1 MEKEILTLENFDEKA
16 LELLKKENYDSLD
29 IKIYYQP
36 DEIELDSD
44 TIRKIWS
51 KKENIKAETFEEVLS
66 EEIYNN
72 WGVTDSFDI
81 SEEYIVNNVL
91 KKYVEYPIESEEY
104 EKITE
109 KLYDEIHDNFNYDWG
124 TEEVY
129 ESATVET
136 LNIFIISN
144 SEKRYLEDECLDVNI
159 FTDYNNLE
167 MNADILNSRLNSL
180 AFLVQSQGYEVE
192 DIYDEEKIRNS
203 KFLSS
208 LKNELDNNGDSYSN
222 IVFTKANC
230 NLAEAIHLYN
240 SQENLIIPKEGI
252 YCGFVDVVNG
262 SGSVLE
268 IELEKDITISKE
280 NFKVITD
287 FGDREGYSVS
297 ELYNLDS
304 KTPET
309 FFKETKEKG
318 FEQHEI
324 NIDNVLENAKKHFEI
339 DNELDNN
346 KVIVIR

>member
-1 MEKEILTLENFDEKA
+1 MEKKILTLENFDEKA

-144 SEKRYLEDECLDVNI
+144 SEKRYLEDEYLDVNI

>member
-36 DEIELDSD
+36 DEMELDSD
-44 TIRKIWS
+44 TIRKIWN

-66 EEIYNN
+66 EEILNN
-72 WGVTDSFDI
+72 WNVDESFDI
-81 SEEYIVNNVL
+81 SEEYIVDNVL
-91 KKYVEYPIESEEY
+91 KKYVEYPIESDEY

-109 KLYDEIHDNFNYDWG
+109 MLYEEIHDKFNYDWG
-124 TEEVY
+124 IEKIY

-136 LNIFIISN
+136 LNIFLISN
-144 SEKRYLEDECLDVNI
+144 FEKRYLEDECLDVNI

-167 MNADILNSRLNSL
+167 MNADTLNSRLNSL
-180 AFLVQSQGYEVE
+180 AFLVQSQGYELE
-192 DIYDEEKIRNS
+192 DIYDEEKIKNS

-252 YCGFVDVVNG
+252 YCGFVGVVNG
-262 SGSVLE
+262 DGSVLE
-268 IELEKDITISKE
+268 IELEKEIIINKE
-280 NFKVITD
+280 NFKIITD
-287 FGDREGYSVS
+287 FGDKEGYSVS

-318 FEQHEI
+318 FERHEI
-324 NIDNVLENAKKHFEI
+324 NIDNVLENAKKYFEI
-339 DNELDNN
+339 DNELDNS
-346 KVIVIR
+346 KVIEIK

>member
-1 MEKEILTLENFDEKA
+1 M
-16 LELLKKENYDSLD
+16 
-29 IKIYYQP
+29 
-36 DEIELDSD
+36 
-44 TIRKIWS
+44 
-51 KKENIKAETFEEVLS
+51 
-66 EEIYNN
+66 
-72 WGVTDSFDI
+72 
-81 SEEYIVNNVL
+81 
-91 KKYVEYPIESEEY
+91 
-104 EKITE
+104 
-109 KLYDEIHDNFNYDWG
+109 
-124 TEEVY
+124 
-129 ESATVET
+129 
-136 LNIFIISN
+136 
-144 SEKRYLEDECLDVNI
+144 
-159 FTDYNNLE
+159 
-167 MNADILNSRLNSL
+167 
-180 AFLVQSQGYEVE
+180 FLQ
-192 DIYDEEKIRNS
+192 
-203 KFLSS
+203 
-208 LKNELDNNGDSYSN
+208 
-222 IVFTKANC
+222 
-230 NLAEAIHLYN
+230 
-240 SQENLIIPKEGI
+240 NLIIPKEGI

>member
-16 LELLKKENYDSLD
+16 LKLLKKENYDSLD
-29 IKIYYQP
+29 IKVYYQS
-36 DEIELDSD
+36 DEMELDSD
-44 TIRKIWS
+44 TIRKVWD
-51 KKENIKAETFEEVLS
+51 KKEKIKAETFEEVLS

-91 KKYVEYPIESEEY
+91 KKYVEYPTESDEY

-109 KLYDEIHDNFNYDWG
+109 MLYEEIHDKFNYDWG

-129 ESATVET
+129 ENATVES
-136 LNIFIISN
+136 LNVFIISD
-144 SEKRYLEDECLDVNI
+144 SEKRY
-159 FTDYNNLE
+159 LE

-252 YCGFVDVVNG
+252 YCGFVDGVNG

-268 IELEKDITISKE
+268 IELEKDITINKE

-297 ELYNLDS
+297 ELYNLES

>member
-16 LELLKKENYDSLD
+16 LKLLKKENYDSLD
-29 IKIYYQP
+29 IKVYYQP
-36 DEIELDSD
+36 DEMELDSD
-44 TIRKIWS
+44 TIRKVWD
-51 KKENIKAETFEEVLS
+51 KKEKIKAETFEEVLS

-91 KKYVEYPIESEEY
+91 KKYIEYPIESEEY

-124 TEEVY
+124 TEKIY

-167 MNADILNSRLNSL
+167 MNADTLNSRLNSL
-180 AFLVQSQGYEVE
+180 AFLVQSQGYELE
-192 DIYDEEKIRNS
+192 DIYDEEKIKNS

-252 YCGFVDVVNG
+252 YCGFVGVVNG
-262 SGSVLE
+262 DGSVLE
-268 IELEKDITISKE
+268 IELEKEIIINKE
-280 NFKVITD
+280 NFKIITD
-287 FGDREGYSVS
+287 FGDKEGYSVS
-297 ELYNLDS
+297 ELYNFDS

-324 NIDNVLENAKKHFEI
+324 NIDNVLENAKKYFEI
-339 DNELDNN
+339 DNELDNS
-346 KVIVIR
+346 KVIEIK

>member
-72 WGVTDSFDI
+72 WRVTDSFDI

>member
-36 DEIELDSD
+36 DEMELDRE
-44 TIRKIWS
+44 TIRKIWN
-51 KKENIKAETFEEVLS
+51 KKEMLDAETFEEVLS

-124 TEEVY
+124 AEEIY
-129 ESATVET
+129 EKATVET
-136 LNIFIISN
+136 LNIFLISD
-144 SEKRYLEDECLDVNI
+144 SKRRYLEDECLDVNI
-159 FTDYNNLE
+159 FTDYDNLE
-167 MNADILNSRLNSL
+167 MNIDVLNTRLNSL
-180 AFLVQSQGYEVE
+180 AFLVQSQGYELE
-192 DIYDEEKIRNS
+192 DIYNEEKIKNS

-208 LKNELDNNGDSYSN
+208 LREELENNGNSYSS

-230 NLAEAIHLYN
+230 NLSEAIHLYN
-240 SQENLIIPKEGI
+240 SQENLVIPKEGI
-252 YCGFVDVVNG
+252 YCGFVGTING
-262 SGSVLE
+262 DGSLLE
-268 IELEKDITISKE
+268 IELEKEIIVNKQ

-287 FGDREGYSVS
+287 FGIREGYSVS
-297 ELYNLDS
+297 EMYSLD
-304 KTPET
+304 KKEPET
-309 FFKETKEKG
+309 FFKETNERG

-324 NIDNVLENAKKHFEI
+324 KIDNVLENAKKYFEI
-339 DNELDNN
+339 DNELDSS
-346 KVIVIR
+346 KVIVIK

>member
-29 IKIYYQP
+29 IKVYYQP
-36 DEIELDSD
+36 DEMELDSD
-44 TIRKIWS
+44 TIRKIWN

-66 EEIYNN
+66 EEILNN
-72 WGVTDSFDI
+72 WNVDESFDI

-91 KKYVEYPIESEEY
+91 KKYVEYPIESDEY

-109 KLYDEIHDNFNYDWG
+109 MLYEKIHDKFNYDWG
-124 TEEVY
+124 TEKVY

-167 MNADILNSRLNSL
+167 MNADTLNSRLNSL
-180 AFLVQSQGYEVE
+180 AFLVQSQGYELE
-192 DIYDEEKIRNS
+192 DIYDEEKIKNS

-252 YCGFVDVVNG
+252 YCGFVGVVNG
-262 SGSVLE
+262 DGSLLE
-268 IELEKDITISKE
+268 IELEKEIIINKE
-280 NFKVITD
+280 NFKIITD
-287 FGDREGYSVS
+287 FGDKEGYSVS

-324 NIDNVLENAKKHFEI
+324 NIDNVLENAKKYFEI
-339 DNELDNN
+339 DNELDNS
-346 KVIVIR
+346 KVIEIK